1 MACKVC
7 LQFGWDRGLCKLS
20 CHWGHDLQ
28 ECWESCQDWPGCQ
41 SWYWCDQREGC
52 MDAEGRQYPF
62 KGCELRAREVIRR
75 LGLVPP
81 DWRLPTFATGFMR
94 RAHP

>member
-1 MACKVC
+1 
-7 LQFGWDRGLCKLS
+7 
-20 CHWGHDLQ
+20 
-28 ECWESCQDWPGCQ
+28 
-41 SWYWCDQREGC
+41 